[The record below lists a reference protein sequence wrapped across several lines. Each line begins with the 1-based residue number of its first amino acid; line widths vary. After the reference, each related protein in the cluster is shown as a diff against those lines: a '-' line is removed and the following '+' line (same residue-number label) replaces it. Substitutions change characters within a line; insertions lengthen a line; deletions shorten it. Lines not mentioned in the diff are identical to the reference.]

1 MLSINIY
8 GRKADKETVKY
19 NFILTILI
27 IASSATSSYAQSCKE
42 LVDSVFAIETKLKTT
57 TLPLCSIEKG
67 ILKDCCSMKDAP
79 EMCQNINQIEL
90 AYNKALAEVNIHE
103 SLLAIGQTAVND
115 HRVLKRLSADQLKS
129 ARELV
134 EKFESSIRKRDLIDS
149 ALFVDKSDNVKVAQ
163 TLWNGYTASNQ
174 TELIIELNKK
184 CSGASKAAFSDF
196 CKRLTTLDK
205 NKGYNLKEKETLYN
219 FYKSQRL
226 KANGQES
233 DEDMGKV
240 VDRFEK
246 YRNYLA
252 INVDGKEIEGPFAQS
267 KYYTDYVKLKDL
279 LPKEK
284 ENRVLNGKESELILE
299 KAASLSKLSIDMKD
313 VKFSDNEL
321 FAGNFTKDVVN
332 ELKTNVLQVESS
344 TSILTNQNQILANIE
359 NADKSMELEIKAKE
373 SIAKEN
379 IRSNVKLNKVCSSTN
394 NLNECAIK
402 ICGIDYKKGSCS
414 VDEYNNIGSFDIAT
428 EIARIEKSKSLKEV
442 HARITTCAK
451 KIVPIE
457 REACLDS
464 TKNLREGLSTTSL
477 SQAQEELKK
486 SRKLFSTYLKKDPFT
501 KLAVLKKMNIAALQD
516 KGCLEGAEERSAR
529 IDSYC
534 KTPGLDG
541 HVNNVLN
548 LETSVSKITM
558 KMNMELQD
566 DHFKKI
572 YGDEK
577 NNKNFEE
584 AAALC
589 AEGLNKK
596 MAVCKYMQA
605 SSESRQSKADQ
616 EEYNKN
622 TRIEKER
629 VRKENFYAGW
639 KEENDGPT
647 AFESGITGL
656 ATGVA
661 GGMPQIFG
669 MIQQKRQ
676 HDRQMN
682 YYQSLYDYRQRTYDS
697 NFTNYQ
703 PQYYWNNYQDPLT
716 FNANPTA
723 AIDMSGFNYNFS
735 SIPSS
740 LSGNNAQTP
749 IFTSPAP
756 ASIPSGGSD
765 LGFDF
770 GN

>member
-1 MLSINIY
+1 M
-8 GRKADKETVKY
+8 T
-19 NFILTILI
+19 T
-27 IASSATSSYAQSCKE
+27 ATSSYGQSCND

-67 ILKDCCSMKDAP
+67 ILENCCSMKDAP
-79 EMCQNINQIEL
+79 EMCLNINQIEL

-115 HRVLKRLSADQLKS
+115 HRVLKRLSKDQLKS
-129 ARELV
+129 AQELV
-134 EKFESSIRKRDLIDS
+134 QKFENSIQKRDLIDS
-149 ALFVDKSDNVKVAQ
+149 ALAVDKSQNVKVAQ
-163 TLWNGYTASNQ
+163 TLWNGYTVSNQ

-184 CSGASKAAFSDF
+184 CSGPSKPAFSDF

-205 NKGYNLKEKETLYN
+205 NKAYNLKEKETLYN

-226 KANGQES
+226 KADGEES
-233 DEDMGKV
+233 NEDMGSV
-240 VDRFEK
+240 VDRFQK
-246 YRNYLA
+246 YKDYLA
-252 INVDGKEIEGPFAQS
+252 ISVNGEVVKGPFAKS
-267 KYYTDYVKLKDL
+267 KHYADYIELKNL
-279 LPKEK
+279 LPKSK
-284 ENRVLNGKESELILE
+284 DNRTPNIEESKQILE
-299 KAASLSKLSIDMKD
+299 KAASLSKLSIDMKE
-313 VKFSDNEL
+313 VKFTDNEL

-344 TSILTNQNQILANIE
+344 TSILTNQNQIVDNII

-379 IRSNVKLNKVCSSTN
+379 IRSNVELNKVCLSKLS
-394 NLNECAIK
+394 LDECAVK
-402 ICGIDYKKGSCS
+402 ICGTDYKKGSCS
-414 VDEYNNIGSFDIAT
+414 VNKYTNVGSVDIAA
-428 EIARIEKSKSLKEV
+428 EIARIEKSKNLKEV

-457 REACLDS
+457 RKTCLDS
-464 TKNLREGLSTTSL
+464 TENLREGLTTSSL
-477 SQAQEELKK
+477 SEAQKDLVKNRE
-486 SRKLFSTYLKKDPFT
+486 LFSTYLKKDPFS
-501 KLAVLKKMNIAALQD
+501 KLAALKKMNIAALQNKD
-516 KGCLEGAEERSAR
+516 CLEGAEERSES

-548 LETSVSKITM
+548 LKSSTLKITM
-558 KMNMELQD
+558 KMNFQLES
-566 DHFKKI
+566 DHFESI

-577 NNKNFEE
+577 LDSSLAE
-584 AAALC
+584 ANETCRKQFTENL
-589 AEGLNKK
+589 
-596 MAVCKYMQA
+596 AVCKYMRA
-605 SSESRQSKADQ
+605 SKEKQVAKIAD
-616 EEYNKN
+616 
-622 TRIEKER
+622 EKFKEQIR
-629 VRKENFYAGW
+629 VEKQITRKENFYAGW
-639 KEENDGPT
+639 KEENEGPT

-656 ATGVA
+656 ATGIA

-682 YYQSLYDYRQRTYDS
+682 YYQSLYDYRQTTYDS
-697 NFTNYQ
+697 NYTNYQ

-716 FNANPTA
+716 FNANPTT

-740 LSGNNAQTP
+740 LSSNNAQTP
-749 IFTSPAP
+749 VFSTPAP
-756 ASIPSGGSD
+756 ISLPSGGSD
-765 LGFDF
+765 QGFDF